1 MSHQGNY
8 STDISEKSG
17 RKKKPAF
24 VFAKEWNGDI
34 RYAKKLLYMPKFIG
48 HFFKWMF

>member
-1 MSHQGNY
+1 MSYQGNN
-8 STDISEKSG
+8 SSDISEKSG

-34 RYAKKLLYMPKFIG
+34 RYIQRNVPYS
-48 HFFKWMF
+48 